1 MKIITLGTSHGATE
15 KGRACSGTLITVN
28 GASYL
33 FDCGGNVEG
42 KMTDSDME
50 IRKIRSVFI
59 SHMHE
64 DHAGSLSA
72 IAKRFVSYIKTGE
85 QVNIFMPEE
94 NAITAFKNWL
104 KALHFSKFDKL
115 IFSLTQKGEIC
126 RDENITVSAVPTEH
140 LFNGEFPSYAFVV
153 ETSDKKILYTGDL
166 ACDFHDY
173 PQIVFEEDFDAIV
186 CELVHFDVETNM
198 QTIAKSRTKKLIFTH
213 MAPRNIPTIKSN
225 EEKFPYPVYIA
236 EDNMVFEI

>member
-1 MKIITLGTSHGATE
+1 MNLRKSFI
-15 KGRACSGTLITVN
+15 N
-28 GASYL
+28 N
-33 FDCGGNVEG
+33 GNVATMSDFETYKTTVSEIPDYYIFINHPEDELPNDMYQFLNKYGCEISMSGRYVHLKYDENYCAG
-42 KMTDSDME
+42 KNITAFVDYYKDVVNNAYENQEE

-115 IFSLTQKGEIC
+115 IFSLTQKGEIY

-173 PQIVFEEDFDAIV
+173 PQIVFEI
-186 CELVHFDVETNM
+186 
-198 QTIAKSRTKKLIFTH
+198 
-213 MAPRNIPTIKSN
+213 
-225 EEKFPYPVYIA
+225 
-236 EDNMVFEI
+236 